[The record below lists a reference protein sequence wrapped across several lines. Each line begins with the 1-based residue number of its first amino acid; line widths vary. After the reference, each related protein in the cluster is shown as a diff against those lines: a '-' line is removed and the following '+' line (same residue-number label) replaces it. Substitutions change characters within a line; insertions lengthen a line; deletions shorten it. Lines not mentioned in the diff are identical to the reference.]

1 MKLPRQPLLKLQQS
15 LAFARRTRTPVP
27 LILDIVKLRGRP
39 YEAVSDDGTS
49 MRLHPR
55 RGEYFFFY
63 DNVVRRDYIQGGIA
77 LGPGDVVFDVG
88 ANIGS
93 FTVVAARMVGEAG
106 RVFAFEPN
114 PIAFARLEENVALNR
129 LGNVRCFPHAIGGRA
144 GSFEFFSHER
154 ANFSSL
160 FEGVDRRGVDGMTAA
175 TVAVRTLDEV
185 VAELGLDAID
195 LLKLDCEGAEYE
207 IFDHLVPATA
217 AAIRQLAMETHAIPG
232 RSRREL
238 IGRLGELGFA
248 PRGRG
253 VPPSASEGGG
263 RVAVLDP
270 HPSRPLPP
278 EDDAPRAPESA
289 GAAPG
294 P

>member
-1 MKLPRQPLLKLQQS
+1 MRMPRQPLLKLKQS
-15 LAFARRTRTPVP
+15 LAFARRTRTPIP
-27 LILDIVKLRGRP
+27 LILDIARLRGRP
-39 YEAVSDDGTS
+39 YEAVCDDGTT

-63 DNVVRRDYIQGGIA
+63 DNVLQRDYLQGGIA
-77 LGPGDVVFDVG
+77 LNLGDVVFDVG

-93 FTVVAARMVGEAG
+93 FTVVAARLVGEAG

-129 LGNVRCFPHAIGGRA
+129 LGNVRCFPFAIGGRA
-144 GSFEFFSHER
+144 GSFEFFSHDR

-160 FEGVDRRGVDGMTAA
+160 FEGVDRRGLEGMNAD
-175 TVAVRTLDEV
+175 TVAVRTLPEV
-185 VAELGLDAID
+185 IAELGLESID

-207 IFDHLVPATA
+207 IVDHLDAKA
-217 AAIRQLAMETHAIPG
+217 AGIIRQLAMETHAVPG
-232 RSRREL
+232 RSRRDL
-238 IGRLGELGFA
+238 IGRLAELGFA

-253 VPPSASEGGG
+253 VPPSAAERGG

-278 EDDAPRAPESA
+278 EGDAHRSTATA
-289 GAAPG
+289 GASALP
-294 P
+294 